1 MNEVKNPKR
10 PMYFYYGI
18 VLIVLLLLNMFLC
31 HRSTIDKFRKWTM
44 AHSCR

>member
-18 VLIVLLLLNMFLC
+18 VLIVLLLLNMFAMPYLTE
-31 HRSTIDKFRKWTM
+31 RQVQEVD
-44 AHSCR
+44 